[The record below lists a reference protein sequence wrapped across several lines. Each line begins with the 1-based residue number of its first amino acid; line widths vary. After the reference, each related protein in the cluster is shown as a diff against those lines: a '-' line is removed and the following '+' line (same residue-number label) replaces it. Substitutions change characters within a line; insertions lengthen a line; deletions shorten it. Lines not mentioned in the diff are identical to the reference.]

1 MPAPEAQEPEMIN
14 RGMYEKVYDI
24 TDGYTKA
31 LGDRLMY
38 SREVFMLGIGHT
50 GDRVDLSGWKKL
62 GDQDYICACYLYLLG
77 RTPIRSEIRF
87 WKGAGR
93 NFRFHLLNLIINSEE
108 FKRRKITLVNVPY
121 QRRIRRD
128 TRARKLV
135 VGLTGTS
142 LYGLYKKMDE
152 EKRMKIRRLFF
163 H

>member
-1 MPAPEAQEPEMIN
+1 MPAREAQESDMMN
-14 RGMYEKVYDI
+14 REMYERVYDI

-38 SREVFMLGIGHT
+38 SRDVFMLGIGHT
-50 GDRVDLSGWKKL
+50 GDRVDLSEWKKL

-87 WKGAGR
+87 WKGAGHS
-93 NFRFHLLNLIINSEE
+93 FRFNLLNFIITSEE

-121 QRRIRRD
+121 KRRIRRD
-128 TRARKLV
+128 ARVRKLV
-135 VGLTGTS
+135 GGLTATK
-142 LYGLYKKMDE
+142 LYGVYKNMDE
-152 EKRMKIRRLFF
+152 EKKKKIRRLFF